1 MPAPEYYTVRFC
13 DFDGREIKVIENV
26 AAGSG
31 VTPPADPTRDG
42 YVFTGWSGSYANIT
56 ANTTLV
62 AQYAP
67 VASEICTVVFV
78 DWNGNELKRQSV
90 NKGESATAPETP
102 ERTGYRFVKWDKS
115 FDNVTENVTVTAVYI
130 RQYTVV
136 FEDKDGD
143 VLKTEIVDEGASA
156 TPPAAPEVE
165 GYTFTG
171 WEGNYS
177 AVAQNEIVTAKY
189 VENAPVTFTVKFVD
203 WNEDVL
209 KTETVRKGSGATAP
223 ADPTRDGYVFKG
235 WDKVFDNVTGDM
247 TVTAVYE
254 EVAGPYVHCS
264 EQSVDMGSSVTLSVN
279 LVDCS
284 FPIKRLSVIFTDNSN
299 SFVAEKGKWSNDYD
313 YVLKPFDNELLLG
326 SAVLSE
332 QIIVDG
338 NVFNLTLHPSEAA
351 VPGTYTI
358 SVALTVSYFDDQ
370 ENEHEVKCR
379 PTEVNIVIK

>member
-1 MPAPEYYTVRFC
+1 M
-13 DFDGREIKVIENV
+13 
-26 AAGSG
+26 
-31 VTPPADPTRDG
+31 TPPADPTRDG

-67 VASEICTVVFV
+67 AASEICTVVFV

-177 AVAQNEIVTAKY
+177 AVAQDEIVAAKY

-235 WDKVFDNVTGDM
+235 WDKAFDNVTEDM

-254 EVAGPYVHCS
+254 EKYNVKFSFEQVNDAKIGEEFSLTLKVESDS
-264 EQSVDMGSSVTLSVN
+264 ESEVNGLLIYTLEYDSSKLEFVGFSDYGELITNSVTKEASIDNNNIVLGYENPIVANGIICN
-279 LVDCS
+279 LRFKV
-284 FPIKRLSVIFTDNSN
+284 K
-299 SFVAEKGKWSNDYD
+299 ND
-313 YVLKPFDNELLLG
+313 
-326 SAVLSE
+326 A
-332 QIIVDG
+332 
-338 NVFNLTLHPSEAA
+338 TA
-351 VPGTYTI
+351 GTHLTI
-358 SVALTVSYFDDQ
+358 SMSATASKDRLPLKKIIAPSC
-370 ENEHEVKCR
+370 ELEVKAS
-379 PTEVNIVIK
+379 

>member
-1 MPAPEYYTVRFC
+1 M
-13 DFDGREIKVIENV
+13 
-26 AAGSG
+26 
-31 VTPPADPTRDG
+31 TPPADPTRDG

-136 FEDKDGD
+136 FKDKDGD

-177 AVAQNEIVTAKY
+177 AVSQDEIVAAKY

-235 WDKVFDNVTGDM
+235 WDKAFDNVTGDM

-254 EVAGPYVHCS
+254 EKYNVKFSFEQVNDAKIGEEFSLTLKVESDS
-264 EQSVDMGSSVTLSVN
+264 ESDVNGLLIYTLEYDSSKLEFVGFSDYGELITNSVTKEASIDNNNIVLGYENPIVANGIICN
-279 LVDCS
+279 LRFKV
-284 FPIKRLSVIFTDNSN
+284 K
-299 SFVAEKGKWSNDYD
+299 ND
-313 YVLKPFDNELLLG
+313 
-326 SAVLSE
+326 A
-332 QIIVDG
+332 
-338 NVFNLTLHPSEAA
+338 TA
-351 VPGTYTI
+351 GTQLTI
-358 SVALTVSYFDDQ
+358 SMSATASKDRLPLKKIIAPSC
-370 ENEHEVKCR
+370 ELEVKAS
-379 PTEVNIVIK
+379 

>member
-13 DFDGREIKVIENV
+13 DFDGREIRVIENV

-67 VASEICTVVFV
+67 VASETCTVVFV

-130 RQYTVV
+130 KQYTVV
-136 FEDKDGD
+136 FKDKDGD

-177 AVAQNEIVTAKY
+177 AVAQDEIVAAKY

-209 KTETVRKGSGATAP
+209 KTE
-223 ADPTRDGYVFKG
+223 
-235 WDKVFDNVTGDM
+235 
-247 TVTAVYE
+247 
-254 EVAGPYVHCS
+254 
-264 EQSVDMGSSVTLSVN
+264 
-279 LVDCS
+279 
-284 FPIKRLSVIFTDNSN
+284 
-299 SFVAEKGKWSNDYD
+299 
-313 YVLKPFDNELLLG
+313 
-326 SAVLSE
+326 
-332 QIIVDG
+332 
-338 NVFNLTLHPSEAA
+338 
-351 VPGTYTI
+351 
-358 SVALTVSYFDDQ
+358 
-370 ENEHEVKCR
+370 
-379 PTEVNIVIK
+379 

>member
-1 MPAPEYYTVRFC
+1 M
-13 DFDGREIKVIENV
+13 
-26 AAGSG
+26 
-31 VTPPADPTRDG
+31 TPPADPTRDG

-130 RQYTVV
+130 KQYTVV
-136 FEDKDGD
+136 FKDKDGD

-177 AVAQNEIVTAKY
+177 AVAQDEIVDAKY
-189 VENAPVTFTVKFVD
+189 VENAPVIFTVKFVD

-235 WDKVFDNVTGDM
+235 WDKAFDNVTGDM

-254 EVAGPYVHCS
+254 EIISEDYNIKFLLTQNGPAKAGETLVLTL
-264 EQSVDMGSSVTLSVN
+264 DVTSKSTAEVN
-279 LVDCS
+279 GV
-284 FPIKRLSVIFTDNSN
+284 VIDELQYDNSKLEFLGFGDDYGDLVTRSLSGVYGIDN
-299 SFVAEKGKWSNDYD
+299 SDGSVSLGYINPIVANGKICT
-313 YVLKPFDNELLLG
+313 LKFKVKDSVAVGTEL
-326 SAVLSE
+326 
-332 QIIVDG
+332 
-338 NVFNLTLHPSEAA
+338 
-351 VPGTYTI
+351 TI
-358 SVALTVSYFDDQ
+358 SMSAIASKSSKVISGIIAPSCT
-370 ENEHEVKCR
+370 
-379 PTEVNIVIK
+379 VNIQ